1 MGLKLIT
8 APTSTPVSLAEVKS
22 YLRELTTDW
31 DTLFTSLIAA
41 ATSYLDGPNGY
52 LGRAIITQTWE
63 LYLDDFSSAIRIPFG
78 PVASVSSVKYYD
90 TAGSLQTVSSSNYA
104 VDLTSRDQWIVPIST
119 YSWPAVASGINN
131 VIIQFVAGES
141 SAPAAIKTAMLMLI
155 GQWFETP
162 EASSDKPVAELPH
175 AVSALLANFREYG
188 FGS

>member
-8 APTSTPVSLAEVKS
+8 APASTPVSLSEVKS
-22 YLRELTTDW
+22 YMRELTTDQ

-78 PVASVSSVKYYD
+78 PVASVTSVKYYD
-90 TAGSLQTVSSSNYA
+90 TAGSLQTIDSANYA
-104 VDLTSRDQWIVPIST
+104 VDLTSSDQWIVPVST

-131 VIIQFVAGES
+131 VIIRFVAGEAT
-141 SAPAAIKTAMLMLI
+141 APEAIKAAIHMLI
-155 GQWFETP
+155 AQWFEMP
-162 EASSDKPVAELPH
+162 EASSDKPVTELPH

-188 FGS
+188 FGA